1 MNRLC
6 GYEGIIRDKDDLKLY
21 FIEVIEYWKQ
31 TACRIF
37 VTTKEYPELKSYDPY
52 KKGGP
57 LYIEKGKFYYLKSI
71 RCHDGTMKPNVV
83 EFMKSI
89 SNPNYKQWH
98 FENHLISFS
107 HCYSPRRGVKVRSL
121 EGV

>member
-6 GYEGIIRDKDDLKLY
+6 GYKGIIRDKDDLKLY

-57 LYIEKGKFYYLKSI
+57 LYIEKGKFYS
-71 RCHDGTMKPNVV
+71 NVV
-83 EFMKSI
+83 EFMKS
-89 SNPNYKQWH
+89 NKNYEKWH